1 MPIFGRPSRKTVLR
15 LPEYKWSTAPSLGR
29 DGQGVTDCT
38 VNTRLALLRS
48 RRTSVKFGK
57 SVLDQRC
64 TIVGSHGYK
73 CAQLQDMSQG
83 ISGTPL
89 VHRGPRSTTV
99 RLTLRYC
106 RRQTEKQAQVP
117 RLGGRKPGAKS
128 FDLHLLQQSRHRRV
142 RQIRL
147 LMPGAWSSWPAWLK
161 NTDPWAPQHILSV
174 LHHR

>member
-64 TIVGSHGYK
+64 TIVGSPRIQVRSAARHVAGHLGHD
-73 CAQLQDMSQG
+73 Q
-83 ISGTPL
+83 GTPL

-106 RRQTEKQAQVP
+106 RRQTEKQAQC
-117 RLGGRKPGAKS
+117 S
-128 FDLHLLQQSRHRRV
+128 LLQKRV
-142 RQIRL
+142 EKR
-147 LMPGAWSSWPAWLK
+147 K
-161 NTDPWAPQHILSV
+161 NTGYRVQNPLPPGTV
-174 LHHR
+174 V